1 MGAKL
6 PPITCQGY
14 DKHEFSRG
22 QATGY
27 YDRLDR
33 WRSAQDELI
42 ETPPQEVQSDML
54 DLMGEAKDNSRDLH
68 TAILIKKEER
78 KEMLRRQRAA
88 KREAAQ

>member
-27 YDRLDR
+27 YDRLGR

-42 ETPPQEVQSDML
+42 ETPPQEVQSNML
-54 DLMGEAKDNSRDLH
+54 DLMSEAKDNSRDLY
-68 TAILIKKEER
+68 TEILIKKEER
-78 KEMLRRQRAA
+78 KEMLRCQRD
-88 KREAAQ
+88 RRR

>member
-27 YDRLDR
+27 YDRLGR
-33 WRSAQDELI
+33 WRPTQDELI

-54 DLMGEAKDNSRDLH
+54 DLMGEAKENSRDLYI
-68 TAILIKKEER
+68 ANLIKKEER
-78 KEMLRRQRAA
+78 KEMLHRQRSA

>member
-14 DKHEFSRG
+14 EKHEFSRG

-27 YDRLDR
+27 YDRLSR
-33 WRSAQDELI
+33 WRSPQDELI

-54 DLMGEAKDNSRDLH
+54 DLMSEAKDNSRDLY
-68 TAILIKKEER
+68 TEIQIKKEER
-78 KEMLRRQRAA
+78 KEMLRRQRVT
-88 KREAAQ
+88 KRKAR